1 MKVKMKSAA
10 QYYNESLL
18 IKYGIIPFA
27 RMMVIARHKER
38 QAVIQYRMSLKR
50 MYFRKLRNSTSIQI
64 AERRHAEMYEL

>member
-1 MKVKMKSAA
+1 MRVKMISAA

-38 QAVIQYRMSLKR
+38 QAVVQYRMSLKR
-50 MYFRKLRNSTSIQI
+50 IFFR
-64 AERRHAEMYEL
+64 